1 MNDRGFIKISRNLLN
16 WRWYKNLVTKSVFLH
31 LLLTAN
37 YEESELETI
46 KIERG
51 QVVTSYPSLSENLG
65 ITIRQARTAVEHLK
79 STGELTAKTYP
90 KFQVISIVNYDLY
103 QSKPTGKKSGKC
115 QADDSQDDSRM
126 TPSKNIDNKLSIKN
140 KEEEKESAAAQE
152 PFSSSPSAEA
162 TLPETPA
169 EHIPYAYEVA
179 GYSSWEEMQKA
190 IDEEWG

>member
-46 KIERG
+46 KIKRG

-65 ITIRQARTAVEHLK
+65 ISIQQARTAIEHLK
-79 STGELTAKTYP
+79 LTGEITVRKCP
-90 KFQVISIVNYDLY
+90 KFQVISIVNYDSY
-103 QSKPTGKKSGKC
+103 QSKSTGKSTGNQ
-115 QADDSQDDSRM
+115 QANNRQSNSQI

-140 KEEEKESAAAQE
+140 REEEKERAAAQD
-152 PFSSSPSAEA
+152 PFSPEEAEPDEPNEPEEPKVYIWEAEGYA
-162 TLPETPA
+162 TM
-169 EHIPYAYEVA
+169 
-179 GYSSWEEMQKA
+179 EEWKKA
-190 IDEEWG
+190 IREKWM